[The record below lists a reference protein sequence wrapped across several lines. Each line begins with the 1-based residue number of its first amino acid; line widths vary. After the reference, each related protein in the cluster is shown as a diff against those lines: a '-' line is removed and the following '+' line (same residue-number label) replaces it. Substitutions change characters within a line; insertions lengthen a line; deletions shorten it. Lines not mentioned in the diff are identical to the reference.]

1 MTFLFFAAL
10 GLGLLF
16 VGSLVDWL
24 CYQAHLRWLSAR
36 VKALEELPEFDY

>member
-24 CYQAHLRWLSAR
+24 CYKLRLRWLSAR
-36 VKALEELPEFDY
+36 VKALEDFDY